1 MAAFILGI
9 LIALQS
15 PNPAVQQRDTRTWY
29 QVYDAALKD
38 IAGSRWQS
46 AACRCNNP
54 ARTCAL
60 GLLLGLCL

>member
-46 AACRCNNP
+46 P
-54 ARTCAL
+54 
-60 GLLLGLCL
+60 